1 MTSTPDLSETVAISK
16 QVARRLIAIG
26 QNRVELFCLEVREEQ
41 ERLWRAV
48 FYVSGLAVSLL
59 LLGVVATLLVVLLL
73 DDEARLWA
81 LVGLGAVFALGGIAF
96 WVALQRLRR
105 GWVTLEET
113 RRQLREDREQI
124 QELFR

>member
-1 MTSTPDLSETVAISK
+1 MTDTPDLSETVATSK

-26 QNRVELFCLEVREEQ
+26 QNRLELFCLEVREEQ

-48 FYVSGLAVSLL
+48 FYVSGVAVSLL
-59 LLGVVATLLVVLLL
+59 LLGLVATLLVVLLL
-73 DDEARLWA
+73 DEGARLWA
-81 LVGLGAVFALGGIAF
+81 LAGLGVVFALGAIAF

-113 RRQLREDREQI
+113 RRQLREDREHF

>member
-1 MTSTPDLSETVAISK
+1 MTSTPDLSETVATSK

-26 QNRVELFCLEVREEQ
+26 QNRLELFCLEVREEQ

-48 FYVSGLAVSLL
+48 FYVSGVAVSLL
-59 LLGVVATLLVVLLL
+59 LSGVVATLLVVLLL

-81 LVGLGAVFALGGIAF
+81 LAGLGSVFALGGIAS

-113 RRQLREDREQI
+113 RRQLREDRDQF
-124 QELFR
+124 QDLFR

>member
-1 MTSTPDLSETVAISK
+1 MTATPDLSETVATSK

-26 QNRVELFCLEVREEQ
+26 QNRLELFCLEVREEQ

-48 FYVSGLAVSLL
+48 FYVSGVAVSLL
-59 LLGVVATLLVVLLL
+59 LLGLVATLLVVLLL
-73 DDEARLWA
+73 DEGARLWVLA
-81 LVGLGAVFALGGIAF
+81 GLGVVFALGAIAF

-113 RRQLREDREQI
+113 RRQLREDREHF

>member
-1 MTSTPDLSETVAISK
+1 MTATPDLSETVATSK

-26 QNRVELFCLEVREEQ
+26 QNRLELFCLEVREEQ

-48 FYVSGLAVSLL
+48 FYVSGVAVSLL
-59 LLGVVATLLVVLLL
+59 LLGLVATLLVVLLL
-73 DDEARLWA
+73 DEGARLWA
-81 LVGLGAVFALGGIAF
+81 LAGLGVVFALGAIAF

-113 RRQLREDREQI
+113 RRQLREDREHF